1 MKNLKYGVEIEFL
14 GITREAAAE
23 IVADFFGT
31 GFFYE
36 GGELNERDI
45 ADKDRRIWRVVR
57 DASIDA
63 YSDEEQ
69 CELVTPILV
78 YDDLVTLVA
87 VVERIKAAG
96 GNVNHSCGLHIHV
109 DAREFTP
116 QAVVNL
122 VTLIG
127 SREQLLYKAL
137 GIPKDRMRYCKRIND
152 DLVESIRS
160 RKPESMEELRKDWY
174 QESPYEVMAGKYHST
189 RYHGLNL
196 HAMFTKG
203 TVEFRLFNSTLEAKE
218 IKAYVQ
224 FTLALCKQAQVQKKA
239 VMKKT
244 SSYNDKYL
252 FRCFLLRLGL
262 NGDEFKDC
270 RQVLLSKLTGDSAW
284 KG

>member
-1 MKNLKYGVEIEFL
+1 MKKLKYGVEIEFL

-23 IVADFFGT
+23 LVAGFFGT

-36 GGELNERDI
+36 GGLLNERDI
-45 ADKDRRIWRVVR
+45 ADKEHRIWRVVR

-69 CELVTPILV
+69 CELVTPILQ
-78 YDDLVTLVA
+78 YQDLEVLLGL
-87 VVERIKAAG
+87 VERIQESG
-96 GNVNHSCGLHIHV
+96 GKVNRSCGLHIHV
-109 DAREFTP
+109 DAKGFTP

-122 VTLIG
+122 VTLVG

-137 GIPKDRMRYCKRIND
+137 GIPKERMRYCKRIND
-152 DLVESIRS
+152 ELVETILSE
-160 RKPESMEELRKDWY
+160 KPENLEQLRKNWY
-174 QESPYEVMAGKYHST
+174 LESPYELVGGKYHST

-203 TVEFRLFNSTLEAKE
+203 TIEFRLFNSTLNPIKV
-218 IKAYVQ
+218 KAYVQ
-224 FTLALCKQAQVQKKA
+224 FILALCKKAQGNKKA
-239 VMKKT
+239 VLKKT
-244 SSYNDKYL
+244 VTYNEKYS

-262 NGDEFKDC
+262 SGDEFKDC
-270 RQVLLSKLTGDSAW
+270 RLVMLENLTGDSAW

>member
-31 GFFYE
+31 GYFYE

-45 ADKDRRIWRVVR
+45 ADKGRRIWRVVR

-96 GNVNHSCGLHIHV
+96 GKVNHSCGLHIHV
-109 DAREFTP
+109 DARGFTP

-137 GIPKDRMRYCKRIND
+137 GISKDRMRYCKRIND

-174 QESPYEVMAGKYHST
+174 QESPYEVVDGKYHST

-196 HAMFTKG
+196 HAIFTKG

-224 FTLALCKQAQVQKKA
+224 FTLALCKQAQIQKKA

-244 SSYNDKYL
+244 SSYNDKYI

>member
-1 MKNLKYGVEIEFL
+1 MQSLKYGVEIEFL

-31 GFFYE
+31 GYFYE
-36 GGELNERDI
+36 GGDLKERDI
-45 ADKDRRIWRVVR
+45 ADSDQRIWRVVR
-57 DASIDA
+57 DASIEA

-69 CELVTPILV
+69 CELVTPILT
-78 YDDLVTLVA
+78 YSDLEILQQVVA
-87 VVERIKAAG
+87 KLKAAG
-96 GNVNHSCGLHIHV
+96 ASVNTSCGLHIHV
-109 DAREFTP
+109 DAKRFTP

-127 SREQLLYKAL
+127 SREQLLYRAL

-152 DLVESIRS
+152 ELVQTIVEK
-160 RKPESMEELRKDWY
+160 KPESLEELRRDWY
-174 QESPYEVMAGKYHST
+174 LESPYETVEGKYHST

-203 TVEFRLFNSTLEAKE
+203 TVEFRLFNSTLEASE
-218 IKAYVQ
+218 VKAYVQ
-224 FTLALCKQAQVQKKA
+224 FVLALSNQALLHKKA
-239 VMKKT
+239 VLKKT
-244 SSYNDKYL
+244 QSYNDKYL

-262 NGDEFKDC
+262 IGDDFKDC
-270 RQVLLSKLTGDSAW
+270 RQVLLSKLSGDSAW

>member
-1 MKNLKYGVEIEFL
+1 MKKLKYGVEIEFL

-23 IVADFFGT
+23 LVADFFGT

-36 GGELNERDI
+36 GGVLNERDI
-45 ADKDRRIWRVVR
+45 ADSDHRIWRVVR

-69 CELVTPILV
+69 CELVTPILC
-78 YDDLVTLVA
+78 YQDLDILQQLVQRLQ
-87 VVERIKAAG
+87 EAG
-96 GNVNHSCGLHIHV
+96 GKVNMSCGLHIHV
-109 DAREFTP
+109 DAKGFTP
-116 QAVVNL
+116 QAIVNL

-137 GIPKDRMRYCKRIND
+137 GISKERMRYCKRIND
-152 DLVESIRS
+152 ELVATILAKKLESL
-160 RKPESMEELRKDWY
+160 EQLRKDWY
-174 QESPYEVMAGKYHST
+174 QESPYELVDGKYHST

-203 TVEFRLFNSTLEAKE
+203 TVEFRLFNSTLNPM
-218 IKAYVQ
+218 IVKAYIQ
-224 FTLALCKQAQVQKKA
+224 FTLALCMKAQNNKKA
-239 VMKKT
+239 VLKNT
-244 SSYNDKYL
+244 TGYNEKYL

-262 NGDEFKDC
+262 NGEEFKDC
-270 RQVLLSKLTGDSAW
+270 RQVMLEKLTGDSAW

>member
-23 IVADFFGT
+23 VVADFFGT
-31 GFFYE
+31 GYFYE
-36 GGELNERDI
+36 GGEFKERDI
-45 ADKDRRIWRVVR
+45 ADSNQRLWRVVR
-57 DASIDA
+57 DASIEA

-69 CELVTPILV
+69 CELVTPILT
-78 YDDLVTLVA
+78 YPDLEILQQVVA
-87 VVERIKAAG
+87 KLKAAG
-96 GNVNHSCGLHIHV
+96 ASVNKSCGLHIHV
-109 DAREFTP
+109 DAKRFTP

-127 SREQLLYKAL
+127 SREQLLYRAL

-152 DLVESIRS
+152 ELVQTIVEK
-160 RKPESMEELRKDWY
+160 KPESLEELRRNWY
-174 QESPYEVMAGKYHST
+174 LESPYETVEGKYHST

-203 TVEFRLFNSTLEAKE
+203 TVEFRLFNSTLEASE
-218 IKAYVQ
+218 VKAYVQ
-224 FTLALCKQAQVQKKA
+224 FVLALSNQALLHKKA
-239 VMKKT
+239 VLKKT
-244 SSYNDKYL
+244 QSYNDKYL

-262 NGDEFKDC
+262 IGDEFKDC
-270 RQVLLSKLTGDSAW
+270 RQVLLSKLSGDSAW

>member
-1 MKNLKYGVEIEFL
+1 MQSFKYGVEIEFL

-31 GFFYE
+31 GYFYE
-36 GGELNERDI
+36 GGDLKERDI
-45 ADKDRRIWRVVR
+45 ADSDQRIWRVVR
-57 DASIDA
+57 DASIEA

-69 CELVTPILV
+69 CELVTPILT
-78 YDDLVTLVA
+78 YSDLEILQQVVA
-87 VVERIKAAG
+87 KLKAAG
-96 GNVNHSCGLHIHV
+96 ASVNTSCGLHIHV
-109 DAREFTP
+109 DAKRFTP

-127 SREQLLYKAL
+127 SREQLLYRAL

-152 DLVESIRS
+152 ELVQTIVEK
-160 RKPESMEELRKDWY
+160 KPESLEELRRDWY
-174 QESPYEVMAGKYHST
+174 LESPYETVEGKYHST

-203 TVEFRLFNSTLEAKE
+203 TVEFRLFNSTLEASE
-218 IKAYVQ
+218 VKAYVQ
-224 FTLALCKQAQVQKKA
+224 FVLALSNQALLHKKA
-239 VMKKT
+239 VLKKT
-244 SSYNDKYL
+244 QSYNDKYL

-262 NGDEFKDC
+262 IGDEFKDC
-270 RQVLLSKLTGDSAW
+270 RQVLLSKLSGDSAW

>member
-1 MKNLKYGVEIEFL
+1 MQNLKYGVEIEFL

-31 GFFYE
+31 GYFYE
-36 GGELNERDI
+36 GGDIKERDI
-45 ADKDRRIWRVVR
+45 ADSDQRIWRVVR
-57 DASIDA
+57 DVSIEA

-69 CELVTPILV
+69 CELVTPILT
-78 YDDLVTLVA
+78 YPDLEILQQVVA
-87 VVERIKAAG
+87 KLKAAG
-96 GNVNHSCGLHIHV
+96 ASVNKNCGLHIHV
-109 DAREFTP
+109 DAKRFTP

-127 SREQLLYKAL
+127 SREQLLYRAL

-152 DLVESIRS
+152 ELVQTIVEK
-160 RKPESMEELRKDWY
+160 KPESLEELRRNWY
-174 QESPYEVMAGKYHST
+174 LESPYETVEDKYHST

-203 TVEFRLFNSTLEAKE
+203 TVEFRLFNSTLEASE
-218 IKAYVQ
+218 VKAYVQ
-224 FTLALCKQAQVQKKA
+224 FVLALSNQALLHKKA
-239 VMKKT
+239 VLKKT
-244 SSYNDKYL
+244 QSYNDKYL

-262 NGDEFKDC
+262 IGDEFKDC
-270 RQVLLSKLTGDSAW
+270 RQVLLSKLSGDSAW

>member
-1 MKNLKYGVEIEFL
+1 MQNLKYGVEIEFL

-31 GFFYE
+31 GYFYE
-36 GGELNERDI
+36 GGDLKERDI
-45 ADKDRRIWRVVR
+45 ADSDQRIWRVVR
-57 DASIDA
+57 DASIEA

-69 CELVTPILV
+69 CELVTPILT
-78 YDDLVTLVA
+78 YPDLEILQQVVA
-87 VVERIKAAG
+87 KLKAAG
-96 GNVNHSCGLHIHV
+96 ACVNKSCGLHIHV
-109 DAREFTP
+109 DAKRFTP

-127 SREQLLYKAL
+127 SREQLLYRAL

-152 DLVESIRS
+152 ELVQTIVEK
-160 RKPESMEELRKDWY
+160 KPESLEELRRDWY
-174 QESPYEVMAGKYHST
+174 LESPYETVEGKYHST

-203 TVEFRLFNSTLEAKE
+203 TVEFRLFNSTLEASE
-218 IKAYVQ
+218 VKAYVQ
-224 FTLALCKQAQVQKKA
+224 FVLALSNQALLHKKA
-239 VMKKT
+239 VLKKT
-244 SSYNDKYL
+244 QSYNDKYL

-262 NGDEFKDC
+262 IGDEFKDC
-270 RQVLLSKLTGDSAW
+270 RQVLLSKLSGDSAW

>member
-1 MKNLKYGVEIEFL
+1 MQNLKYGVEIEFL

-31 GFFYE
+31 GYFYE
-36 GGELNERDI
+36 GGDLKERDI
-45 ADKDRRIWRVVR
+45 ADSDQRIWRVVR
-57 DASIDA
+57 DASIEA

-69 CELVTPILV
+69 CELVTPILT
-78 YDDLVTLVA
+78 YPDLEILQQVVA
-87 VVERIKAAG
+87 KLKAAG
-96 GNVNHSCGLHIHV
+96 ASVNKSCGLHIHV
-109 DAREFTP
+109 DAKGFTP

-127 SREQLLYKAL
+127 SREQLLYRAL

-152 DLVESIRS
+152 ELVQTIVEK
-160 RKPESMEELRKDWY
+160 KPESLEELRRDWY
-174 QESPYEVMAGKYHST
+174 LESPYETVEGKYHST

-203 TVEFRLFNSTLEAKE
+203 TVEFRLFNSTLEASE
-218 IKAYVQ
+218 VKAYVQ
-224 FTLALCKQAQVQKKA
+224 FVLALSNQALLHKKA
-239 VMKKT
+239 VLKKT
-244 SSYNDKYL
+244 QSYNDKYL

-262 NGDEFKDC
+262 IGDEFKDC
-270 RQVLLSKLTGDSAW
+270 RQVLLSKLSGDSAW

>member
-23 IVADFFGT
+23 VVADFFGT
-31 GFFYE
+31 GYCYE

-96 GNVNHSCGLHIHV
+96 GKVNHSCGLHIHV
-109 DAREFTP
+109 DARGFTP

-137 GIPKDRMRYCKRIND
+137 GITKDRMRYCKRIND

-174 QESPYEVMAGKYHST
+174 QESPYEVVAGKYHST

>member
-31 GFFYE
+31 GYFYE

-78 YDDLVTLVA
+78 YEDLVILVA

-96 GNVNHSCGLHIHV
+96 GKVNHSCGLHIHV
-109 DAREFTP
+109 DARGFTP

-152 DLVESIRS
+152 DLVESIRL

-174 QESPYEVMAGKYHST
+174 QESPYEVVAGKYHST

-224 FTLALCKQAQVQKKA
+224 FTLALCKQAQVQKKT

>member
-31 GFFYE
+31 GYFYE

-78 YDDLVTLVA
+78 YDDLVTLVT

-96 GNVNHSCGLHIHV
+96 GKVNHSCGLHIHV
-109 DAREFTP
+109 DARGFTP

-152 DLVESIRS
+152 DLVESIRL

-174 QESPYEVMAGKYHST
+174 QESPYEVVAGKYHST

-224 FTLALCKQAQVQKKA
+224 FTLALCKQAQVQKKT

>member
-1 MKNLKYGVEIEFL
+1 MQNLKYGVEIEFL

-31 GFFYE
+31 GYFYE
-36 GGELNERDI
+36 GGDLKERDI
-45 ADKDRRIWRVVR
+45 ADSDQRIWRVVR
-57 DASIDA
+57 DASIEA

-69 CELVTPILV
+69 CELVTPILT
-78 YDDLVTLVA
+78 YSDLEILQQVVA
-87 VVERIKAAG
+87 KLKAAG
-96 GNVNHSCGLHIHV
+96 ASVNTSCGLHIHV
-109 DAREFTP
+109 DAKRFTP

-127 SREQLLYKAL
+127 SREQLLYRAL

-152 DLVESIRS
+152 ELVQTIVEK
-160 RKPESMEELRKDWY
+160 KPESLEELRRDWY
-174 QESPYEVMAGKYHST
+174 LESPYETVEGKYHST

-203 TVEFRLFNSTLEAKE
+203 TVEFRLFNSTLEASE
-218 IKAYVQ
+218 VKAYVQ
-224 FTLALCKQAQVQKKA
+224 FVLALSNQALLHKKA
-239 VMKKT
+239 VLKKT
-244 SSYNDKYL
+244 QSYNDKYL

-262 NGDEFKDC
+262 IGDEFKDC
-270 RQVLLSKLTGDSAW
+270 RQVLLSKLSGDSAW

>member
-31 GFFYE
+31 GYFYE

-63 YSDEEQ
+63 CSDEEQ

-87 VVERIKAAG
+87 VVERIKVAG
-96 GNVNHSCGLHIHV
+96 GKVNRSCGLHIHV
-109 DAREFTP
+109 DARGFTP

-137 GIPKDRMRYCKRIND
+137 GIPKNRMRYCKRIND
-152 DLVESIRS
+152 DLVEIIRL

-174 QESPYEVMAGKYHST
+174 QESPYEVVAGKYHST

-203 TVEFRLFNSTLEAKE
+203 TVEFRLFNSTLEGKE

-239 VMKKT
+239 VIKKT

-262 NGDEFKDC
+262 NGEEFKDC

>member
-45 ADKDRRIWRVVR
+45 ADKDQRIWRVVR

-69 CELVTPILV
+69 CELVTPILL
-78 YDDLVTLVA
+78 YEDLKTLTA
-87 VVERIKAAG
+87 IVELIKAAG
-96 GNVNHSCGLHIHV
+96 GKVNRSCGLHIHV
-109 DAREFTP
+109 DARGFTP

-152 DLVESIRS
+152 DLVESIRL

-174 QESPYEVMAGKYHST
+174 QESPYEAVEGKYHST

-203 TVEFRLFNSTLEAKE
+203 TIEFRLFNSTLEGKE

-244 SSYNDKYL
+244 LSYNDKYL

>member
-1 MKNLKYGVEIEFL
+1 MKKLKYGVEIEFL

-23 IVADFFGT
+23 LVADFFGI

-36 GGELNERDI
+36 GGLLNERDI
-45 ADKDRRIWRVVR
+45 ADDEHRIWRVVR

-69 CELVTPILV
+69 CELVTPILQ
-78 YDDLVTLVA
+78 YQDLEVLLELVQ
-87 VVERIKAAG
+87 RIQEAG
-96 GNVNHSCGLHIHV
+96 GKINRSCGIHIHV
-109 DAREFTP
+109 DAKGFTP
-116 QAVVNL
+116 QAVLNL

-137 GIPKDRMRYCKRIND
+137 GIPKERMRYCKRIND
-152 DLVESIRS
+152 ELVAAILAK
-160 RKPESMEELRKDWY
+160 KPESLEQFRKDWY
-174 QESPYEVMAGKYHST
+174 QESPYEIVAGKYHST

-203 TVEFRLFNSTLEAKE
+203 TIEFRLFNSTLSPVAV
-218 IKAYVQ
+218 KAYVQ
-224 FTLALCKQAQVQKKA
+224 FTLALCMKAQSNKKA
-239 VMKKT
+239 VLKNT
-244 SSYNDKYL
+244 VTYNEKYS

-262 NGDEFKDC
+262 SGDEFKDC
-270 RQVLLSKLTGDSAW
+270 RQVMLENLTGDSAW